1 MLTKRKVLHLTLA
14 LTKAGDGDLLKGN
27 SLFADQALNADD
39 RERVKE
45 IGRIIHDLCQGYS
58 YIHSAAYGLE
68 ISTKSASVVDMKT
81 KMESAPARKKERL
94 ESLYTSIRNLV
105 DDSIPL
111 RELVR
116 EDQQS
121 LVARLVDVLGELPI
135 PKE

>member
-1 MLTKRKVLHLTLA
+1 MLTKRKVLQLA
-14 LTKAGDGDLLKGN
+14 LALAKAGDSDLLKGN
-27 SLFADQALNADD
+27 SLFSDQALNADD

-45 IGRIIHDLCQGYS
+45 IGRIVHDLCQGYS
-58 YIHSAAYGLE
+58 YIHSAAHDLE
-68 ISTKSASVVDMKT
+68 TSTKSASVVNMKI

-94 ESLYTSIRNLV
+94 ENLYTSIRNLV
-105 DDSIPL
+105 DDSMPL

-121 LVARLVDVLGELPI
+121 LVARLVDVLGMLPI